1 MLRLISFSLK
11 TSSAAVTRSSVSA
24 CSVTPSSPAHA
35 IVALVPRKSKRC
47 ESSLPAWFRALS
59 TSCRSTLL
67 TTSKDAS
74 AIAESLP
81 LLGRARGSGTPSTFL
96 YAAPVPPHGGLPE
109 WPMGADCKSVGL
121 AYEGSNPSPATPG
134 TTAPDPSWVG
144 GRSRGSR
151 DRRGAGARGGGALE
165 RLATEEQPAEGD
177 LGVAG
182 APDRHLGT
190 VGVGRPGIQAGPAV
204 GELVGDRCLRRL
216 RGQRQLGPHATGVD
230 DHLVRLVRRGQGGA
244 VADG

>member
-121 AYEGSNPSPATPG
+121 AFEGSNPSPATHG
-134 TTAPDPSWVG
+134 TTAPDPSRSGAVAVPWVC
-144 GRSRGSR
+144 SAE
-151 DRRGAGARGGGALE
+151 RRRPCARGGAALQ
-165 RLATEEQPAEGD
+165 LLPAEEQPAEGD
-177 LGVAG
+177 VHEAG
-182 APDRHLGT
+182 AADGHLRA
-190 VGVGRPGIQAGPAV
+190 VGLGRPRVERRPAGRQ
-204 GELVGDRCLRRL
+204 LVGDRLLRR
-216 RGQRQLGPHATGVD
+216 RPGERYLGPDAAGVD
-230 DHLVRLVRRGQGGA
+230 GRLVGPVGGRER
-244 VADG
+244 

>member
-74 AIAESLP
+74 AIADSLP

-96 YAAPVPPHGGLPE
+96 YSLPVPPHGGLPE
-109 WPMGADCKSVGL
+109 WPMGAGCKSVGL
-121 AYEGSNPSPATPG
+121 AYEGSNPSPATPRYDG
-134 TTAPDPSWVG
+134 PRPLQVG
-144 GRSRGSR
+144 GRQQVQ
-151 DRRGAGARGGGALE
+151 GAVGARAL
-165 RLATEEQPAEGD
+165 
-177 LGVAG
+177 
-182 APDRHLGT
+182 
-190 VGVGRPGIQAGPAV
+190 
-204 GELVGDRCLRRL
+204 
-216 RGQRQLGPHATGVD
+216 
-230 DHLVRLVRRGQGGA
+230 A
-244 VADG
+244 VAVRSSRSPPRNSQPNAISTFRVHRTVTSVPSVSADQESRREPPSASWSATAACAPARVSGRSVPTPSV